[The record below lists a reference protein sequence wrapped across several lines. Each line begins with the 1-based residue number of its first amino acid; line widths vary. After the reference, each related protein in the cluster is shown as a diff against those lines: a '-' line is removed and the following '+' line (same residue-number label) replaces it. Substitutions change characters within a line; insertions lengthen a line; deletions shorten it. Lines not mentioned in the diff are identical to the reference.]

1 VINSLLLI
9 SWRDRS
15 FVRISQRRHARP
27 QELSKQQQAR
37 ERRASAPRLTSN
49 HQGLFASLGGVQEG
63 DAANKRM
70 HVRPPRQMTEAQHR
84 KEVPNEHIFRFVC
97 FESVACDSHADPR
110 SRNGRWAV
118 AVAEDVP
125 ARAVSA
131 RATLYARSGSEM
143 AGEARTLQRALD
155 LGRVLAAIER
165 QEVASQL
172 LHLPVISTSA
182 SNVDPSS
189 TAADF

>member
-1 VINSLLLI
+1 MSTFSDSYVSKVLLAT
-9 SWRDRS
+9 
-15 FVRISQRRHARP
+15 HTPAR
-27 QELSKQQQAR
+27 
-37 ERRASAPRLTSN
+37 
-49 HQGLFASLGGVQEG
+49 GLE
-63 DAANKRM
+63 
-70 HVRPPRQMTEAQHR
+70 T
-84 KEVPNEHIFRFVC
+84 
-97 FESVACDSHADPR
+97 VA
-110 SRNGRWAV
+110 GRWR
-118 AVAEDVP
+118 VAEDVP